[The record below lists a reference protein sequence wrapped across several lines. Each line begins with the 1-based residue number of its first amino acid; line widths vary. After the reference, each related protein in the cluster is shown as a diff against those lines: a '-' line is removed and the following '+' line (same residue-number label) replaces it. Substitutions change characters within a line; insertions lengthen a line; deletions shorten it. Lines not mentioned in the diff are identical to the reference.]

1 MVVSQAVGV
10 EAACCDRET
19 DALQLAGWWRRWV
32 AGWRAKGGRQIK
44 QDASLRFR
52 DPWVT

>member
-19 DALQLAGWWRRWV
+19 DALQRASGGAGLRV
-32 AGWRAKGGRQIK
+32 GGRK
-44 QDASLRFR
+44 GAAD
-52 DPWVT
+52 